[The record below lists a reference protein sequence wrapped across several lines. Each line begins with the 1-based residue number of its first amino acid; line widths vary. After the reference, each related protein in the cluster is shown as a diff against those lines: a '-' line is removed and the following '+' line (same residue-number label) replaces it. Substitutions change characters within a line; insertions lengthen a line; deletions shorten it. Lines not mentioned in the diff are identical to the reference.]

1 MAESLTQRL
10 ESAQN
15 VLTDIQTLL
24 KGSSPDHPDEDQNM
38 TLVNR
43 TLATLE
49 ALETELLHIAE
60 EHSQP
65 PPPSPVSASPSTSH
79 PVKSK
84 PESHDKELLGI
95 RDLKLVHSLLDF
107 LVLQGV
113 YPALLAGVGIPLN
126 RRIRSVGI
134 AVDHSLT
141 QMSSQTALP
150 AALDD
155 TKLLNRLHR
164 LTGITVRIMSLV
176 TDSRSPHGFTTLRS
190 ILQSRYLLDLYSALI
205 QLHYLATTYP
215 TQVPSELAQ
224 NGDRLDSAL
233 THLIDHIDPFRSLE
247 SLTTLLSVRSPVTPP
262 VWFRS
267 RCGQLLSRVIARPQG
282 IRILIAFMLDDQDD
296 TSVTPARL
304 EGLARIVFAV
314 PRQYLS
320 RDAYYRVIAP
330 QLHNLFTNIVNVTL
344 QQNYR
349 GTTRRNQVGKPL
361 TDGKLVS
368 AVTYLCSQF
377 YHRSPQYADQ
387 YILDPIVAPFRRCLS
402 SEMTKQPPQ
411 DGTTLVSEETLQFSL
426 QALHLLLLT
435 NDISVE
441 LFEYSLLPIA
451 PLLYRIYDFSKSSP
465 VTHEQPILDIL
476 LPLFRLTTQATSL
489 IILKRMAFSRTEWIQ
504 CAPGPSGGVELR
516 HVSPEQ
522 RQSNGKSSLSS
533 DNQPLLNQFLAA
545 HLNPETFAEF
555 LRALAQDRLVGD
567 FFVILLKE
575 YTSLASG
582 GGGSSKWL
590 ETSLFLMNLI
600 ATLTERLGPTILGR
614 PGQILEFAN
623 DTLERWLLQT
633 EGPNLNEPQVPRVTK
648 SNRLEPEGSDL
659 LHIVSDAEPNV
670 AIGASGLGDVTPMGK
685 TDESLPE
692 LGGGEELVLIL
703 NLITAVLTENKTLLG
718 DEVQW
723 LEITARHLELLKSI
737 KNPIIQSVAADT
749 SVKVHARLVRH
760 AQRKTTGEQ
769 DELARSLN
777 ESRER
782 YSQAMEALEEDI
794 LPIRAHGLS
803 ILRDMILSRDP
814 LLHHDSAELVRT
826 FDLFIQMVKNEESYL
841 YLNAVKCLAAL
852 TDTHGMV
859 FIPRLTALYQG
870 TVEGTTLD
878 HRLRAGEALLQTV
891 QRSGEILG
899 KYIHLIVP
907 ALLQVLLKEPEV
919 PLRSSAISILSAVAE
934 TSVYT
939 LQSWFQEIF
948 NWMLQ
953 LLLLDKHVELRR
965 AAIVL
970 LVMLLRG
977 HSGDLFQAVPTGC
990 IKEIYQALKR
1000 IEAMDSDQLTR
1011 HHART
1016 GLNDLRNIMRDYVD
1030 VKPPNGIVMLN

>member
-1 MAESLTQRL
+1 MAEPLAHRL

-15 VLTDIQTLL
+15 VLTDIQAFL
-24 KGSSPDHPDEDQNM
+24 KDSSVEPSDENQS
-38 TLVNR
+38 TALVNR
-43 TLATLE
+43 ALTSLE
-49 ALETELLHIAE
+49 ALETELLRLAE

-65 PPPSPVSASPSTSH
+65 PPFSPTVVSSSTSR
-79 PVKSK
+79 PVKST
-84 PESHDKELLGI
+84 PESRDKELLGI

-126 RRIRSVGI
+126 RRMRSVGV

-141 QMSSQTALP
+141 QASPETALP
-150 AALDD
+150 GALEN
-155 TKLLNRLHR
+155 TEFLNRLST
-164 LTGITVRIMSLV
+164 LTDIAVRFTSMV
-176 TDSRSPHGFTTLRS
+176 TDSRSAHGFTTLRS
-190 ILQSRYLLDLYSALI
+190 ILQSRYLLDLYAALI
-205 QLHYLATTYP
+205 QLQYLATVHLA
-215 TQVPSELAQ
+215 QVPSELAQ

-233 THLIDHIDPFRSLE
+233 SHLIDNIDPFRSLE
-247 SLTTLLSVRSPVTPP
+247 SLTTLLSVRSPVVPP
-262 VWFRS
+262 AWFRS

-282 IRILIAFMLDDQDD
+282 IQILIAFMLDDQDD

-314 PRQYLS
+314 PRQYHS
-320 RDAYYRVIAP
+320 RDTYYQVIAP
-330 QLHNLFTNIVNVTL
+330 QLHTLLTDNVNISL
-344 QQNYR
+344 RQNYL
-349 GTTRRNQVGKPL
+349 GATRRNQPGKPPV
-361 TDGKLVS
+361 DGKSVS
-368 AVTYLCSQF
+368 AITYLCSQF
-377 YHRSPQYADQ
+377 YHKSPQYADR
-387 YILDPIVAPFRRCLS
+387 YILDSIITPFTRCLS
-402 SEMTKQPPQ
+402 NEVTKQSLQ
-411 DGTTLVSEETLQFSL
+411 DGTTLVSEESLQFSL
-426 QALHLLLLT
+426 QALHFLLLT
-435 NDISVE
+435 NDISVA
-441 LFEYSLLPIA
+441 LFEHLLLPIA

-476 LPLFRLTTQATSL
+476 LPLFRLTTQTTSL
-489 IILKRMAFSRTEWIQ
+489 TLLKRMAFSRTEWVQ

-516 HVSPEQ
+516 YVSPEQ
-522 RQSNGKSSLSS
+522 NQNDGKSSLSS
-533 DNQPLLNQFLAA
+533 DNQPLLNQLLAA
-545 HLNPETFAEF
+545 HLNPDTFAEF

-582 GGGSSKWL
+582 GGGSSQWL

-623 DTLERWLLQT
+623 DTLERWLLQA
-633 EGPNLNEPQVPRVTK
+633 EGPKNNEPHVPRVTK
-648 SNRLEPEGSDL
+648 DNRLEPEGSGL
-659 LHIVSDAEPNV
+659 LHIVSDAEPDV
-670 AIGASGLGDVTPMGK
+670 GIASSGLGETTPMGEP
-685 TDESLPE
+685 DESLPE

-703 NLITAVLTENKTLLG
+703 NLISAVLTENKTLLD
-718 DEVQW
+718 DEVRR
-723 LEITARHLELLKSI
+723 LEITARHLELLKSL
-737 KNPIIQSVAADT
+737 KNPAVQSVATDT
-749 SVKVHARLVRH
+749 SVRVHARLVRH
-760 AQRKTTGEQ
+760 SQKKATGEQ
-769 DELARSLN
+769 DERARSLN

-782 YSQAMEALEEDI
+782 YSQAMEALEDDI
-794 LPIRAHGLS
+794 VPIRAHGLI

-814 LLHHDSAELVRT
+814 LLHHDSVELT
-826 FDLFIQMVKNEESYL
+826 HAFDLFIQMVKNEESYL

-852 TDTHGMV
+852 TDTHGMI

-870 TVEGTTLD
+870 TVKGTTLD

-891 QRSGEILG
+891 QRSGQVLG

-907 ALLQVLLKEPEV
+907 ALLRVLLDEPKV
-919 PLRSSAISILSAVAE
+919 PLRSSAISILSVAAE

-939 LQSWFQEIF
+939 LQPWLQEIF
-948 NWMLQ
+948 DWMLQ

-977 HSGDLFQAVPTGC
+977 HSGDWFQAVPTGC

-1016 GLNDLRNIMRDYVD
+1016 GLDDLRNILRDYVD
-1030 VKPPNGIVMLN
+1030 VKPPSGIVMLN